1 MIMRQWHKIIS
12 ITAQL
17 AHLSAPCAVTEGV
30 DCRFQVLQ
38 KTLLYLAS
46 GHPLTKS
53 FYYIWDCCT
62 DPLTPDLHKEFSS
75 LRHSGELWRAVPL
88 GRVFLLLVFVGEP
101 TCSGTCSVC
110 RRGPSSRLVIPC
122 KSCRVV
128 ACYCLA
134 ISTFGSRKRIGP
146 SAERCF
152 GTSRTQTLYLRGGL
166 IGLTVS
172 RATRT

>member
-46 GHPLTKS
+46 GRPLTKS

-62 DPLTPDLHKEFSS
+62 DPLTPELHKEFSS
-75 LRHSGELWRAVPL
+75 PFHSGELRRAVPL
-88 GRVFLLLVFVGEP
+88 GRAFFLLVFVGERP
-101 TCSGTCSVC
+101 VSPALASARVEL
-110 RRGPSSRLVIPC
+110 RPC
-122 KSCRVV
+122 
-128 ACYCLA
+128 
-134 ISTFGSRKRIGP
+134 ISDEG
-146 SAERCF
+146 
-152 GTSRTQTLYLRGGL
+152 
-166 IGLTVS
+166 
-172 RATRT
+172 